1 MKKKGLL
8 SIDRI
13 SIYLVLFQY
22 VPEIAILVSLGLV
35 LIGCKPKLK
44 EVLLIA
50 VAGSLPFVLIRS
62 LPLIPGTNVFIQ
74 LPILVALTAW
84 ICRLHFKHT
93 ALAALLGAIVI
104 ALAEKVFNFLTS
116 TFTGISLQQAFQDL
130 YLRLLFPLPEYI
142 FLIALLLFF
151 IQYHIALFD
160 IQGLKELEQ
169 LKHYEQRE

>member
-22 VPEIAILVSLGLV
+22 IPETAILVAIGLV
-35 LIGCKPKLK
+35 LIGFKPKLK

-74 LPILVALTAW
+74 LPILVALTTL
-84 ICRLHFKHT
+84 ICRLDFKYS
-93 ALAALLGAIVI
+93 ALASLLGAIVI
-104 ALAEKVFNFLTS
+104 ALAEKAFNFFTS
-116 TFTGISLQQAFQDL
+116 TFIGISLQQAFRDL

-151 IQYHIALFD
+151 TQHRIALFD

>member
-22 VPEIAILVSLGLV
+22 IPEIAILVSLGLV
-35 LIGCKPKLK
+35 LIGFKPKPK

-50 VAGSLPFVLIRS
+50 LAGSLPFVLIRS
-62 LPLIPGTNVFIQ
+62 LPLIPGTNAFIQ

-93 ALAALLGAIVI
+93 ALASLLGAIVI

-151 IQYHIALFD
+151 IQYRIVLFD